1 MSGSYW
7 RPSTDDATT
16 YTVTARREQRER
28 WGAAAGEVSLPV
40 CVWLGETA
48 DAHLREL
55 VRVGRAA
62 PLTWLRDRFR
72 VLVTDTTARP
82 EVAREVEVAGM
93 VSGPFG
99 IFRGDGRG
107 VGEPGCSL
115 HSIVHRPTR
124 RVVATLPVR
133 KSCMALA
140 AELAA
145 LRIDWQEIDPEKVLG
160 PAPDRGKAQAVIR
173 LFEKLTRT

>member
-1 MSGSYW
+1 MSW
-7 RPSTDDATT
+7 PSRHPTPPATT
-16 YTVTARREQRER
+16 SYTVTARREQAER
-28 WGAAAGEVSLPV
+28 WEAAAGEVSLPV

-48 DAHLREL
+48 DTYLREL

-99 IFRGDGRG
+99 IFRGNGRG
-107 VGEPGCSL
+107 LGEPGCSL

-124 RVVATLPVR
+124 RVVATLPLR

-140 AELAA
+140 AELAV
-145 LRIDWQEIDPEKVLG
+145 LRIDWQEIDPETVLG
-160 PAPDRGKAQAVIR
+160 AAEDRGKAQALIR
-173 LFEKLTRT
+173 LFGQLTT

>member
-1 MSGSYW
+1 MSW
-7 RPSTDDATT
+7 PSRHPTPPATT
-16 YTVTARREQRER
+16 SYTVTARREQAER
-28 WGAAAGEVSLPV
+28 WEAAAGEVSLPV

-48 DAHLREL
+48 DTYLREL

-99 IFRGDGRG
+99 IFRGNGQGLASSAASATPWSIAPHGESSPRSPVGTARRSQRNWWRSGLTGGR
-107 VGEPGCSL
+107 PIRRRCSG
-115 HSIVHRPTR
+115 
-124 RVVATLPVR
+124 
-133 KSCMALA
+133 K
-140 AELAA
+140 
-145 LRIDWQEIDPEKVLG
+145 LRTG
-160 PAPDRGKAQAVIR
+160 
-173 LFEKLTRT
+173 

>member
-1 MSGSYW
+1 MSW
-7 RPSTDDATT
+7 PSRHPTPPATT
-16 YTVTARREQRER
+16 SYTVTARREQAER
-28 WGAAAGEVSLPV
+28 WEAAAGEVSLPV

-48 DAHLREL
+48 DTYLREL

-99 IFRGDGRG
+99 IFRGNGRG
-107 VGEPGCSL
+107 LGEPGCSL

-124 RVVATLPVR
+124 RVVATLPLR

-140 AELAA
+140 AELAV

-160 PAPDRGKAQAVIR
+160 AAEDRGKAQALIR
-173 LFEKLTRT
+173 LFGQLHR